1 VEATNDGG
9 VNVKVGAGGGVG
21 AGAGSGVGV
30 TFLPPPTERERKKA
44 LGRGGAAAWRAERLL
59 MRATGSPLRPR
70 TCCCLAPLLGMTQ
83 VKTTPILARRL
94 TQRGMR
100 ARATRRRQA
109 ASQKWLQ
116 LRETRL

>member
-1 VEATNDGG
+1 MYIPEMPISYPKMRPPVEA
-9 VNVKVGAGGGVG
+9 
-21 AGAGSGVGV
+21 
-30 TFLPPPTERERKKA
+30 
-44 LGRGGAAAWRAERLL
+44 
-59 MRATGSPLRPR
+59 
-70 TCCCLAPLLGMTQ
+70 MTQ

-100 ARATRRRQA
+100 ARATRRRHA